1 VKADDDR
8 IRELYQAEKKA
19 YDAYVKLLA
28 GDNPR
33 RVTPTMVEEAR
44 DVWVQKIR
52 ELQAAGGSAEKVRQL
67 LQPGSTT
74 TRRRKR

>member
-1 VKADDDR
+1 MSDDR
-8 IRELYQAEKKA
+8 IRELYRSEKEA

-33 RVTPTMVEEAR
+33 RVTPAMVAAAR
-44 DVWVQKIR
+44 KDWIVK
-52 ELQAAGGSAEKVRQL
+52 LKDLKAAGGTPAAVMRV
-67 LQPGSTT
+67 LQPRSTT